1 MTPKSC
7 DTMVALGTATRSG
20 QTIFAK
26 NSDRPVDEC
35 QPLVQR
41 QRQTHPPG
49 ATTRCQFVELPQAG
63 ITYRHVGSRP
73 YWCWGYEHGFNEYQV
88 VIGNE
93 GLASK
98 WPEFTAPKLIGMEVL
113 RLGLERGRTAAEA
126 VEAMTDCISRYGQ
139 GKFANDAG
147 IRTYDNGYIVADPR
161 EAYAI
166 ETAGHQWAVE
176 RIESTC
182 GISNVYSLET
192 AWDRVSPAAQTEA
205 VEQGWW
211 HNDGGRLNFAAAY
224 SKNDRSHGSGA
235 LRRARACAVLAG
247 RRGAIDGQTMMALL
261 SDHAE
266 APDGPLQTDPTSG
279 SGICVHCQ
287 SDGTGGNTAASLVAD
302 LCADGSQLPIYWCSF
317 YSPCLAVFLPYF
329 CEGALPAVLAQGDAT
344 ASDDSPW
351 WIFYRLAHAARIQPE
366 LARLFCQRWARWQEQ
381 LFASAAQMA
390 IEGRQLLDAGQ
401 PDAAGRVLTEYMAR
415 NTATMLEIAAEL
427 LQHSAQLQT
436 TSIAARRDI
445 WSPA

>member
-7 DTMVALGTATRSG
+7 DTMVALGTATRGG

-35 QPLVQR
+35 QPLVQC

-49 ATTRCQFVELPQAG
+49 ATTRCQFVELQQAG

-98 WPEFTAPKLIGMEVL
+98 WPEFTAPKLNGMEVL

-147 IRTYDNGYIVADPR
+147 IRTYDNGYIIADPR

-166 ETAGHQWAVE
+166 ETAAHQWAVA

-182 GISNVYSLET
+182 GISNV
-192 AWDRVSPAAQTEA
+192 
-205 VEQGWW
+205 
-211 HNDGGRLNFAAAY
+211 
-224 SKNDRSHGSGA
+224 
-235 LRRARACAVLAG
+235 
-247 RRGAIDGQTMMALL
+247 
-261 SDHAE
+261 
-266 APDGPLQTDPTSG
+266 
-279 SGICVHCQ
+279 
-287 SDGTGGNTAASLVAD
+287 
-302 LCADGSQLPIYWCSF
+302 
-317 YSPCLAVFLPYF
+317 
-329 CEGALPAVLAQGDAT
+329 
-344 ASDDSPW
+344 
-351 WIFYRLAHAARIQPE
+351 
-366 LARLFCQRWARWQEQ
+366 
-381 LFASAAQMA
+381 
-390 IEGRQLLDAGQ
+390 
-401 PDAAGRVLTEYMAR
+401 
-415 NTATMLEIAAEL
+415 
-427 LQHSAQLQT
+427 
-436 TSIAARRDI
+436 
-445 WSPA
+445 